1 MYKNEGIEVD
11 VDGACRSDG
20 RVGYAFI
27 VRHQGK
33 EIYRESG
40 LVPQEDP
47 DLSAHRQIGGE
58 IYAVVQALRWCNKRG
73 WRECTIYYDYEG
85 LERWASRQW
94 KARSPLTRRYVAFLQ
109 KVPITIS
116 WVKVPAHQGCYWN
129 EQVDRLAR
137 G

>member
-1 MYKNEGIEVD
+1 MYTNKGIEID

-20 RVGYAFI
+20 KVGYAFI
-27 VRHQGK
+27 VRHHGR
-33 EIYRESG
+33 EIHRESG
-40 LVPQEDP
+40 LVPEEDP

-58 IYAVVQALRWCNKRG
+58 IYAVVQALRWCYKQG

-85 LERWASRQW
+85 LARWATGEW
-94 KARSPLTRRYVAFLQ
+94 KAHTPLTRRYVGFLGR
-109 KVPITIS
+109 VPISIR
-116 WVKVPAHQGCYWN
+116 WVKVPAHKGFYWN